1 MLVYTSD
8 LVVLLLERADFPEHW
23 QSVTGSQEAG
33 ETLPETAARELAEE
47 TGIDAGR
54 HGGVVDWR
62 LCNIYEIYRQ
72 WRGRY
77 PPGTTHNTEHV
88 FGLLVPA
95 PVAVRLAP
103 AEHLRYCWLS
113 WDAAAGK
120 CFSWS
125 NREAIAALPQRAM
138 PGSRPGSDR

>member
-1 MLVYTSD
+1 MLVYSTD

-33 ETLPETAARELAEE
+33 ETLRETATRELAEE
-47 TGIDAGR
+47 TGIDAAI
-54 HGGVVDWR
+54 HGGIVDWQ
-62 LCNIYEIYRQ
+62 LCNISKIYRQ

-103 AEHLRYCWLS
+103 AEHLRYCWLP
-113 WDAAAGK
+113 WDEAAPK
-120 CFSWS
+120 CFSLS
-125 NREAIAALPQRAM
+125 NREAINALPRRTTARHRRM
-138 PGSRPGSDR
+138 